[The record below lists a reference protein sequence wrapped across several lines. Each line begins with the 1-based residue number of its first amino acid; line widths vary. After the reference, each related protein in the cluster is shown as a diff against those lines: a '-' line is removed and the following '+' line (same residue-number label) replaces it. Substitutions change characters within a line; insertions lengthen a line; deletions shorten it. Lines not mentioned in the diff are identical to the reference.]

1 MKYYSSIISLFSLSF
16 ILIISLLYLGDIS
29 RDLEK
34 ENFILKKQIS
44 LINEQ
49 ININEIEF
57 SLHTSY
63 DYLKKLQK
71 IYLLDNQEDFLVKR
85 ISFYDFKNQNLDNLF
100 TIGTK

>member
-34 ENFILKKQIS
+34 ENFILKKKIS
-44 LINEQ
+44 IINEQ